1 MDFLTNVVYI
11 LRCRKNIP
19 VKQHRDTIM
28 PSVAFEL
35 FLSDEVQS
43 LLDDFA
49 ALLDVRVTFFSLSGE
64 FLRRGKEMHN
74 CEYCRIIQEKPGG
87 RQHCVSMDCD
97 KQREAVEKGQIID
110 YRCHAGLHECLA
122 PVMVRGV
129 VAGFVMFGQFRIE
142 GEEPPQWHG
151 VPGAEKEK
159 LARAYSELP
168 CFTAEKLKGILG
180 VLKTLIDYIAVREL
194 AVLQGDRLRAE
205 IDKYIEKH
213 ATEDIRLPDMAK
225 KLGRS
230 VSTISQF
237 LRRNYQTSFKGI
249 LLDARLAIA
258 EKMWHNDPN
267 ATVAEVAFASGFRD
281 QFYFSRV
288 FRRRKGVPPGKFR
301 SQMRP
306 AGERSVV
313 GEKSG

>member
-1 MDFLTNVVYI
+1 MQNMTLD
-11 LRCRKNIP
+11 
-19 VKQHRDTIM
+19 
-28 PSVAFEL
+28 L
-35 FLSDEVQS
+35 FLSDEVQG

-64 FLRRGKEMHN
+64 FLRRGKAMWN
-74 CEYCRIIQEKPGG
+74 CDYCRIVQEFPGG
-87 RQHCVSMDCD
+87 KTQCVSMDCD

-129 VAGFVMFGQFRIE
+129 VAGFVMFGQFRVE
-142 GEEPPQWHG
+142 GEAPPDWEN
-151 VPGAEKEK
+151 VPADK
-159 LARAYSELP
+159 RAALKKAYEELP
-168 CFTAEKLKGILG
+168 AFTAEKLRGTLG

-194 AVLQGDRLRAE
+194 AVLQGDRLRAD
-205 IDKYIEKH
+205 IDRYIEKH

-237 LRRNYQTSFKGI
+237 LRRNYQTSFKGL
-249 LLDARLAIA
+249 LLDARLQIA
-258 EKMWHNDPN
+258 EKMWRKDPG

-288 FRRRKGVPPGKFR
+288 FRRRRGMPPGKFR

-306 AGERSVV
+306 AGERNMVDCSDS
-313 GEKSG
+313 E